1 MPKRNIYLSDDDIE
15 LWDSLPKGQRG
26 TILRDFLLERKI
38 KSDFDLIAHRDTH
51 NMSDIEMKRADTR
64 KRILDNEHRFLL
76 LSREKRK
83 ILNSIERLK
92 NSVDVKTK
100 DSAKISVE
108 MEELE
113 ESHAALV
120 AEYNENFGGNSWN
133 EGSLVSSKELWDEIY
148 IKAKVRTGEIFTY
161 PPKRRKGWIFK
172 IKSVKNKKI
181 EIERL
186 DHPSGPTSTIIT
198 LTRIEEIIE
207 KFNRNADWQGESEA
221 RIKSGLITGDHSMES
236 AIVLLYDK
244 MKYDEEWI
252 LFS

>member
-26 TILRDFLLERKI
+26 RILRDFLLERKI
-38 KSDFDLIAHRDTH
+38 KLDFDEIAHRDKS

-64 KRILDNEHRFLL
+64 KRILENEHRFLL
-76 LSREKRK
+76 LGREKKK
-83 ILNSIERLK
+83 ILNSIERVK
-92 NSVDVKTK
+92 KSIDVREKEF
-100 DSAKISVE
+100 DDISKE
-108 MEELE
+108 MENVEQ
-113 ESHAALV
+113 SHQALV
-120 AEYNENFGGNSWN
+120 AEYNENFGGDSWN
-133 EGSLVSSKELWDEIY
+133 EGSLVISRELWDEIY
-148 IKAKVRTGEIFTY
+148 IEAKKRTGEIFTY

-186 DHPSGPTSTIIT
+186 DHSSGPSSTIIT
-198 LTRIEEIIE
+198 LTRIEEIVE

-221 RIKSGLITGDHSMES
+221 RIKSGLFVGDHSMES
-236 AIVLLYDK
+236 AIVLLYHR
-244 MKYDEEWI
+244 MKYDGEWI